1 MSVEINENLVEVG
14 LKEVDKNDCSYVILK
29 KVADHL
35 QIRLKGA
42 LARFGVGVCFGD
54 FTNNSLDRYCI
65 KENGGGVTEGLFKLV
80 DGKPTQIGLPLPS
93 TSNGSEMRL
102 IFGDGNSIL
111 VAPPGWEIV
120 TDDEIQRKVFLGTSP
135 NWKVAGVKYVGI

>member
-1 MSVEINENLVEVG
+1 MSVETNENIVEVG
-14 LKEVDKNDCSYVILK
+14 LKEVDKDDCSYAILR

-42 LARFGVGVCFGD
+42 FARLSVGVCFGS
-54 FTNNSLDRYCI
+54 FTENSLDRYCI

-93 TSNGSEMRL
+93 SSNGTEMRL
-102 IFGDGNSIL
+102 IFGDGTSIL

-120 TDDEIQRKVFLGTSP
+120 TDEEIQRKVFLGTGP
-135 NWKVAGVKYVGI
+135 NWKVAAVKYVGI